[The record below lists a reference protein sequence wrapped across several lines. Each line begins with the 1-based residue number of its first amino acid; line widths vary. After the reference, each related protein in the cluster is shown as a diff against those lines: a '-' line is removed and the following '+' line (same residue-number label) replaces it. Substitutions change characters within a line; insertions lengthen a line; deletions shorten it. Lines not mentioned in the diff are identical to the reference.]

1 VTENP
6 EEVPPTSDNPSTN
19 TDSSTETPTEESGSP
34 TETSTDQG
42 GSEQTPEEPSVPADP
57 IDATE
62 EQESQQQSQETTQEN
77 QSTESSSNST
87 PTEQAVNTLLEQSN
101 GQPVSAEAIKE
112 AGLTY
117 ADLPPATPVEVRT
130 DEDGNAVIITAEVA
144 AALVLLENP
153 TELLGAIF
161 SDPGQ
166 ALTALTNIGADMSP
180 AEREES
186 TKIIVAS
193 VIAGQAAV
201 NAATMAAAA
210 TTGSTGGSSGGGGGG
225 GASGDGKKRNAVR
238 RRKLK

>member
-1 VTENP
+1 MLFR
-6 EEVPPTSDNPSTN
+6 
-19 TDSSTETPTEESGSP
+19 SSTEPKQ
-34 TETSTDQG
+34 D
-42 GSEQTPEEPSVPADP
+42 
-57 IDATE
+57 
-62 EQESQQQSQETTQEN
+62 N
-77 QSTESSSNST
+77 QSSESSSNST

-101 GQPVSAEAIKE
+101 GKPVSAEAIKE

-166 ALTALTNIGADMSP
+166 ALTALVNIGADMSP

-186 TKIIVAS
+186 QKIVVAS

-210 TTGSTGGSSGGGGGG
+210 TTSTGGSSGGGGGG
-225 GASGDGKKRNAVR
+225 GASGDGKKRNAYR
-238 RRKLK
+238 RRKIK

>member
-1 VTENP
+1 V
-6 EEVPPTSDNPSTN
+6 EE
-19 TDSSTETPTEESGSP
+19 G
-34 TETSTDQG
+34 
-42 GSEQTPEEPSVPADP
+42 
-57 IDATE
+57 
-62 EQESQQQSQETTQEN
+62 SQQSSQETTQEN
-77 QSTESSSNST
+77 QSNESSPNST
-87 PTEQAVNTLLEQSN
+87 PTEEKVNALLEQAGN
-101 GQPVSAEAIKE
+101 EPVSAADIKE

-117 ADLPPATPVEVRT
+117 SDLPPATPVEVRT
-130 DEDGNAVIITAEVA
+130 DEDGNPVIITAEVA

-161 SDPGQ
+161 SNPSE
-166 ALTALTNIGADMSP
+166 ALTALVNIGADMSP

-210 TTGSTGGSSGGGGGG
+210 TTGSTSGSGGGGGGG
-225 GASGDGKKRNAVR
+225 GASGDGKKRNVVR